1 MRLKKICTLEE
12 VKLRKFYLLGLMM
25 IFLLSWTATGLAYVK
40 SDIPPEMALKMLQEG
55 NGRFAEATAKR
66 PNQTLKRCIETADK
80 GQKPFAVVLSCAD
93 SRVPVEVLFD
103 RGIGDIFVVRDAGN
117 IATATDIG
125 SIEYAV
131 DHLGTPLV
139 VVMGHSKCGAV
150 TAAVEGGEAPPN
162 IKAIIDF
169 IAPAV
174 TTAKSA
180 NADKTGEALV
190 PAAITANV
198 WQATADILKNSPL
211 LREKVKD
218 GKLKLVGATYD
229 IRSGRVNW
237 LGPHPQQA
245 QLVAGEAK

>member
-1 MRLKKICTLEE
+1 
-12 VKLRKFYLLGLMM
+12 VRKFYLLGFMM

-66 PNQTLKRCIETADK
+66 PNQTVKRRIETADK
-80 GQKPFAVVLSCAD
+80 GQKPFAAVLSCAD

-117 IATATDIG
+117 IATTTDIG

-139 VVMGHSKCGAV
+139 VVLGHSKCGAV

-162 IKAIIDF
+162 IKAIVDF

-174 TTAKSA
+174 STAKSA
-180 NADKTGEALV
+180 NPDKTGETLV

-198 WQATADILKNSPL
+198 WQATADILKNSPM

-229 IRSGRVNW
+229 IKSGRVNW